1 MQATCQSNRFSFIV
15 KFHGQ
20 WYSFSITDLP
30 WNPQTWKKIVI
41 WGYPYKQS
49 LWGNLMFFFEPSY
62 SFHIEYTFSSYLGS
76 IALYL
81 NSIKFGLELWFL
93 NSLHLTNI
101 QVFDFTRKVHKATLL
116 NPRTYILYGIDIYR
130 FCGNL
135 CQLIYAVTHCLKT
148 CMVLTETSQYLLNT
162 NFSGMLLLSWSMKLN
177 VHWIALSNHI
187 L

>member
-1 MQATCQSNRFSFIV
+1 MFYTAVQMQATCQSNRFSFIV

-49 LWGNLMFFFEPSY
+49 VWGNLMFFFEPSY

-81 NSIKFGLELWFL
+81 NSIKLDWNCDFWTHYIWQTYKFWISQEKCTWQHCWILGPIFCMEL
-93 NSLHLTNI
+93 I
-101 QVFDFTRKVHKATLL
+101 FTDSV
-116 NPRTYILYGIDIYR
+116 
-130 FCGNL
+130 
-135 CQLIYAVTHCLKT
+135 
-148 CMVLTETSQYLLNT
+148 ETSANW
-162 NFSGMLLLSWSMKLN
+162 FML
-177 VHWIALSNHI
+177 
-187 L
+187 